1 MGFFRFLK
9 NILKRIFPPPTRS
22 FMREVGFLKREHT
35 ELSNTVSKWG
45 NELQKKLDRMARDN
59 EARIQ
64 ALEKQLEKQ
73 NEQLD
78 RLYSLFES
86 ANRENL
92 RLYFDARAERDEFGA
107 RYNNLC
113 TELQNLTESSKAAFA
128 GFDKELQTLHT
139 LQTTTDFIKA
149 RSLEASK
156 YASEAVWGE
165 VFNSSIE
172 GCEWLTKRTF
182 SPGRWALGY
191 QAMYALFRALNNA
204 RPERILELG
213 LGQSTRLTAQ
223 YAAANPAVEHYVVEH
238 DPEWIAFFQREYQ
251 LSDRTRIVQFDL
263 EFRAYKEADAVRVFS
278 KFKETFQGMRFD
290 LIVIDAPL
298 GGDMPLYAR
307 IDILELLPDCLSDRF
322 VIMMD
327 DVERSGESNTSK
339 EICAALEQAGVP
351 FVKGYYHGAKS
362 LILICSESLSF
373 LTSM

>member
-1 MGFFRFLK
+1 MALFRFLK

-22 FMREVGFLKREHT
+22 FMREVGFLKCEHS
-35 ELSNTVSKWG
+35 ELTNTVNKWG
-45 NELQKKLDRMARDN
+45 DEFQKELDRMAREN
-59 EARIQ
+59 EARVK
-64 ALEKQLEKQ
+64 ALDLQLEKQ
-73 NEQLD
+73 NERLD
-78 RLYSLFES
+78 RLYSLVES

-92 RLYFDARAERDEFGA
+92 RLYDD
-107 RYNNLC
+107 LS
-113 TELQNLTESSKAAFA
+113 TELKALTESSKAAFGGLPGA
-128 GFDKELQTLHT
+128 SSEELKALHV
-139 LQTTTDFIKA
+139 LQATADSIKKY
-149 RSLEASK
+149 SNDASR
-156 YASEAVWGE
+156 YAAEAVWGE

-251 LSDRTRIVQFDL
+251 LSDRTRIVQLDL

-327 DVERSGESNTSK
+327 DVERSGEGNTSK
-339 EICAALEQAGVP
+339 EICAALEQAGGP
-351 FVKGYYHGAKS
+351 FAKGYYHGAKS